1 MASKKFA
8 VKSIDFP
15 FAAAKTLA
23 DMLTGKAKFDK
34 WKAITAGMQIMTYL
48 ASYAS
53 DLYGVK
59 AIKASRISKK
69 EVGETL
75 DKIVSNKG
83 KIAAASFEIP
93 VWLMPILVKL
103 VLKWIESSYPSKED

>member
-1 MASKKFA
+1 MLFRS
-8 VKSIDFP
+8 KSIDFP

-23 DMLTGKAKFDK
+23 DMLTGKTKFDK

-59 AIKASRISKK
+59 AIKASKISKK

-83 KIAAASFEIP
+83 KIATASFEIP